1 MICPILLW
9 ISFSPCV
16 CVPSDSQLVLSFIRS
31 KIPSLA
37 ATSVSL
43 SRSNFLPSTGSS
55 SKRQSPVSTSTPSG
69 VLTITAVE
77 SGIEWF
83 TLTNSIEKC
92 LDT

>member
-1 MICPILLW
+1 M
-9 ISFSPCV
+9 
-16 CVPSDSQLVLSFIRS
+16 
-31 KIPSLA
+31 PSLV

-55 SKRQSPVSTSTPSG
+55 SKRQSPVSTNTPSG

-83 TLTNSIEKC
+83 TLTSSIEKC
-92 LDT
+92 LDTWITSCVSGFISIYSGL